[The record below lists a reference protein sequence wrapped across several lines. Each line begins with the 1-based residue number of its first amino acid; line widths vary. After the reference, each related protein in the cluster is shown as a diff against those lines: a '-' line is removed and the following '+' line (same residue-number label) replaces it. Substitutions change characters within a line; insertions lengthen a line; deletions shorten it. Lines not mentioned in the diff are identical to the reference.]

1 MIPLH
6 NHRFPRIRLKVFG
19 VLIICIVQVVAPRVF
34 AADPPLLWLNPI
46 QASAPKGGIAKVVIQ
61 LDNISNVYGA
71 QVSLSY
77 DPSVITVVDA
87 DSDMAGVQI
96 KLGSCPQP
104 DFVVLNNADNNTGL
118 IEYAAT
124 QLAPTRPCDG
134 GEMAMIT
141 FRCIVQD
148 SISQV
153 IISESIIADPDLDSL
168 PHSTQHG
175 SVTCFAGDQL
185 FLPIVVMMD

>member
-6 NHRFPRIRLKVFG
+6 NQRFLIITLIVFG
-19 VLIICIVQVVAPRVF
+19 FLLVCVIQMEASIAF
-34 AADPPLLWLNPI
+34 AADLPMLWLNPT
-46 QASAPKGGIAKVVIQ
+46 QASAPKGGIVKVVLQ

-87 DSDMAGVQI
+87 DPGMVGVQI
-96 KLGSCPQP
+96 NPGSCPQP
-104 DFVVLNNADNNTGL
+104 DFVVVNNADNNTGL

-124 QLAPTRPCDG
+124 QLSPTLPCDG
-134 GEMAMIT
+134 GELATIT
-141 FRCIVQD
+141 FRCLIQD

-153 IISESIIADPDLDSL
+153 IISESIIADPNLT
-168 PHSTQHG
+168 PIGHSTQHG
-175 SVTCFAGDQL
+175 TIICLAGDQIYI
-185 FLPIVVMMD
+185 PIVIMMD